1 MVSNNKTNKEVTM
14 KTQDETKVAKNV
26 TFNPAIRVVV
36 ENANNNEDI
45 ITKAIQKIQSWTKQE
60 IIDWVVENFDSIEDA
75 QEPPYEFEK

>member
-1 MVSNNKTNKEVTM
+1 M

-45 ITKAIQKIQSWTKQE
+45 IAKAIQKIQSWTKQE

-75 QEPPYEFEK
+75 SEPPYEFEK